1 MIGQRRSVITYD
13 GLPVSSGGAHK
24 LKMRGPRAA
33 WSATETFLKNCTDYN
48 SPSSLFVELL
58 EEKKIS
64 DSFSKS
70 FKRRFSKQF
79 GTPRTRKLGHATGL
93 QWDVSKEML
102 TNLVDLLETSQPF
115 PEYPLCPLTINL
127 SADFRLVNP
136 KTRSV
141 LAHQDRAEYLNFEAG
156 YHLFL
161 GLSTLYAILSSKST
175 VSVFFS
181 LPYEDVTKELRGFV
195 QFLQEHL
202 PFRFSAKHWK
212 IWKVNQ
218 AGTGYVGRKISN
230 IVA

>member
-1 MIGQRRSVITYD
+1 MVGQRRSVITYD

-24 LKMRGPRAA
+24 LKMRGPRAAWSATETFLKNCAA

-127 SADFRLVNP
+127 SADFRLVDP

-161 GLSTLYAILSSKST
+161 GLSTL
-175 VSVFFS
+175 
-181 LPYEDVTKELRGFV
+181 YEDVTKELRGFV